1 MTTNRI
7 FITGKTSKKNQ
18 HVYCICYFPDV
29 IEKKKQGWPQK
40 KAGELDL
47 EECPAHYTKEEK
59 KQFFAKMRQRI
70 RWAKIGL
77 SDKNEL

>member
-7 FITGKTSKKNQ
+7 FITGRTSKKT

-29 IEKKKQGWPQK
+29 IEKKKQGQPQK

-59 KQFFAKMRQRI
+59 Q
-70 RWAKIGL
+70 
-77 SDKNEL
+77 